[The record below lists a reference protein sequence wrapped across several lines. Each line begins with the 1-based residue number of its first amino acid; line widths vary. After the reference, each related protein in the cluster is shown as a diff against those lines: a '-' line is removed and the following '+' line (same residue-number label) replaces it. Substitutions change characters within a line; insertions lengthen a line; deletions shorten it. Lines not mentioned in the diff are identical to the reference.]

1 MKQVKVI
8 SGTTD
13 AFGTRPTDTTISLGR
28 ADVFNVVAVFDSEEA
43 STDAI
48 APEMTLTN
56 AVGTFDRGEE
66 IVVEQVVLRARI
78 IDISSP
84 MSYVQTTQL
93 FYIRRNNHGKHSGAT
108 ATVGTLTEGSIDI
121 RDKFFFDDR
130 STR

>member
-28 ADVFNVVAVFDSEEA
+28 ADAFNVVAVFDSEAA

-66 IVVEQVVLRARI
+66 IVGGTSGARARI

-84 MSYVQTTQL
+84 MSYVQTTHR
-93 FYIRRNNHGKHSGAT
+93 FYIR
-108 ATVGTLTEGSIDI
+108 
-121 RDKFFFDDR
+121 
-130 STR
+130 

>member
-1 MKQVKVI
+1 MHLEL
-8 SGTTD
+8 D
-13 AFGTRPTDTTISLGR
+13 PLTTISLGR

-66 IVVEQVVLRARI
+66 IVGGTSGAKARI

-84 MSYVQTTQL
+84 MSYVQTTQYCFHQAKQL
-93 FYIRRNNHGKHSGAT
+93 QGNF
-108 ATVGTLTEGSIDI
+108 
-121 RDKFFFDDR
+121 
-130 STR
+130 